1 MALKNYEKQHKVKII
16 LIYLK
21 KNNFFLI
28 FNAFIN
34 ETNSLNKKIV
44 RLRLNCLAKVKMLLS
59 AKQVI
64 FNNILKNAVF
74 LIHFKNIIVFLKDL
88 IKLSFLNFSS
98 INLNTKIYLSNILK
112 NMNSFHYIQ
121 NKLLIFKHLILYV
134 KTSRKNRTR
143 TYDF

>member
-34 ETNSLNKKIV
+34 ETTFLNKKIV
-44 RLRLNCLAKVKMLLS
+44 RFRLNCLAKVKMLLS

-112 NMNSFHYIQ
+112 NINSFHYIQ
-121 NKLLIFKHLILYV
+121 NKLLIFKHLILYI

-143 TYDF
+143 TYGF